1 MNLKFNFFLIFIG
14 FIILSSSAYAQITDA
29 ELGRGSFARSGL
41 YDFSD
46 PGTVNI
52 KVAVWGYVSRPGKY
66 IVPEYTTVS
75 DLLSFAGGPNR
86 DSELE
91 DLRIYRTLDNGKE
104 EMIKFSYND
113 IMWEDNLSAKSRF
126 TPVLH
131 ASDILVIP
139 GSPKLFW
146 TDWFSIGMQIFSV
159 ALTILNL
166 VLVINY
172 YK

>member
-1 MNLKFNFFLIFIG
+1 MNLKFNFLVIYIG
-14 FIILSSSAYAQITDA
+14 FILLSSSAYSQITDA
-29 ELGRGSFARSGL
+29 ELGKGSSTRSGL

-91 DLRIYRTLDNGKE
+91 DLRIYRTLNDGKE

-113 IMWEDNLSAKSRF
+113 IMWENNLSAKGRF
-126 TPVLH
+126 TPVLQ

-146 TDWFSIGMQIFSV
+146 TDWFSIGIQIFSV